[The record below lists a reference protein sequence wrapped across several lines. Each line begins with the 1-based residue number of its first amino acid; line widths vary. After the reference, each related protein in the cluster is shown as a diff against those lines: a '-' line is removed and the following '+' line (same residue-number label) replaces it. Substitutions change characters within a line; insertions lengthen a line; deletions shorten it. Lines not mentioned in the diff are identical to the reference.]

1 MFEKVLI
8 VCVGNICRSPMA
20 EYIFRDA
27 CHRLEKSMVFES
39 AGIGALVGHSADET
53 VVNLM
58 QAQDIDVSMHRARQL
73 TREVSTGFD
82 LILVME
88 TGHIRAVEQM
98 IPEARGKVHLLGKWN
113 QNEEIADPY
122 KQSEAHF
129 KASLSAIE
137 RGVQA
142 WRKYL

>member
-1 MFEKVLI
+1 
-8 VCVGNICRSPMA
+8 
-20 EYIFRDA
+20 
-27 CHRLEKSMVFES
+27 MVDH
-39 AGIGALVGHSADET
+39 AADKT
-53 VVNLM
+53 VKTLM
-58 QAQDIDVSMHRARQL
+58 LDKGIDVSTHQARQL

-88 TGHIRAVEQM
+88 AGHVRAVEQM
-98 IPEARGKVHLLGKWN
+98 IPESCGKVHLLGKWN

-122 KQSEAHF
+122 RQSEAHF

-137 RGVQA
+137 RGVQG

>member
-20 EYIFRDA
+20 EAMFRDE
-27 CHRLEKSMVFES
+27 CKHLGKEVFFES
-39 AGIGALVGHSADET
+39 AGIGALVGHSADDK
-53 VVNLM
+53 V
-58 QAQDIDVSMHRARQL
+58 QDLLHDKGTDASAHEARQL
-73 TREVSTGFD
+73 TREISMGFD

-88 TGHIRAVEQM
+88 AGHVRAVEQM

-122 KQSEAHF
+122 KKEKAHF
-129 KASLSAIE
+129 VAAQSAIE
-137 RGVQA
+137 RGVKA
-142 WRKYL
+142 WLKYL